1 MNLEAENYMRIV
13 IISMEMYNTKGDVRD
28 TGDFRRWLSR
38 YLPPAPSRTHLHPN
52 LANNQTSNLGLN
64 MTPG

>member
-1 MNLEAENYMRIV
+1 
-13 IISMEMYNTKGDVRD
+13 MEMYNTKGDVRD